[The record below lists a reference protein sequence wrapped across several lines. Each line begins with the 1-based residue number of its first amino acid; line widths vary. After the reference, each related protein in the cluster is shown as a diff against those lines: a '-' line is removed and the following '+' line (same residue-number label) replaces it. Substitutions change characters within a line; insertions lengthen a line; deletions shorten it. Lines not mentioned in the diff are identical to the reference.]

1 MFLDAESE
9 LACSRFV
16 VGAERKFARRA
27 RDNRKNFHETLASRA
42 KMLTM
47 KNKSTLFR
55 SLFPFSPHMRARE
68 VQLEDR
74 KGAIARSPNR
84 GR

>member
-9 LACSRFV
+9 LARSRFV

-27 RDNRKNFHETLASRA
+27 RDNRKSFHEALASRA

-55 SLFPFSPHMRARE
+55 SLFPFLSRE
-68 VQLEDR
+68 SEREAQLEDR